1 MAKWRAVLGAGCVVW
16 AGVAGA
22 ADDLGLDDLLDVA
35 KPADAGGGLHGF
47 AEFSAARAY
56 ESPSHWSKL
65 RARLNLQGGGRLS
78 EQVKWKLSG
87 RLDAD
92 AAPDIESDVYPS
104 AVRRDRRSEAMI
116 REAYLDISAGN
127 WDYRLGRQH
136 VVWGEMVGLFFADV
150 VSARDT
156 REFFLP
162 EFDQMRI
169 PQWAARAEY
178 FGDDWHGELLWIPVP
193 SVDNIGKPGG
203 DFYPFVAPEGAR
215 FAGEDKPDHRL
226 GNMNWGARLSAL
238 IDGWD
243 VSGFFYR
250 STDTAPTF
258 YRTSLAPLTF
268 EARHDRINQVGAT
281 FSKDMGRFVLKGE
294 AVHTSGRKFN
304 TTDLSAP
311 NGLVPSDT
319 LDYVVGVDV
328 PLARIWRVN
337 AQYYARRYF
346 DHRDGMVWD
355 KNEQGATLLVNRQ
368 FGDSLE
374 AEVLLVSSLN
384 GGGYMVRP
392 KVVWQ
397 MDANWRGTAG
407 LDVFGGAEDGVF
419 GRFDQSDRAYVE
431 VRRAF

>member
-1 MAKWRAVLGAGCVVW
+1 MLMNRWRLGVGLGLVAMTGCVLA
-16 AGVAGA
+16 AG
-22 ADDLGLDDLLDVA
+22 DLDDLLDVA
-35 KPADAGGGLHGF
+35 KPADSGVGLHGF

-56 ESPSHWSKL
+56 NSPSHWSKL
-65 RARLNLQGGGRLS
+65 RGRLNLESSGRLS
-78 EQVKWKLSG
+78 EKVKWKLSG
-87 RLDAD
+87 RFDAD

-104 AVRRDRRSEAMI
+104 AVRRDLRSEATI

-178 FGDDWHGELLWIPVP
+178 FGDGWHGELLWIPVA

-203 DFYPFVAPEGAR
+203 DFYPFAADGAR
-215 FAGEDKPDHRL
+215 FEGEDRPDQRL

-238 IDGWD
+238 INGWD

-250 STDTAPTF
+250 STDAAPTF
-258 YRTSLAPLTF
+258 YRTSVAPLTF
-268 EARHDRINQVGAT
+268 EARHDRINQIGTT

-294 AVHTSGRKFN
+294 AVHTAGRQFN
-304 TTDLSAP
+304 TTDLAAP
-311 NGLVPSDT
+311 NGLVASDT

-328 PLARIWRVN
+328 PIGQVWRVN
-337 AQYYARRYF
+337 TQYYARRYLN
-346 DHRDGMVWD
+346 HREGLVWD
-355 KNEQGATLLVNRQ
+355 KSEEGATLLVNRQ
-368 FGDSLE
+368 FGDDLE

-384 GGGYMVRP
+384 GGGYMLRP

-407 LDVFGGAEDGVF
+407 LDVFGGPEQGVF
-419 GRFDQSDRAYVE
+419 GRFDRSDRAYVE